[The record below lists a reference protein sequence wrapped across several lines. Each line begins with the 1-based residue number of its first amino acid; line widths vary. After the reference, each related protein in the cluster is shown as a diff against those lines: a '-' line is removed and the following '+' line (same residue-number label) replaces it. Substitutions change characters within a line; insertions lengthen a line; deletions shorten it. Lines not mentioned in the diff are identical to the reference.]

1 MLEDILIPIFAMTT
15 TFGTIFGIA
24 YIFFMTRHRE
34 RISMIEK
41 GFDPKMFQTEKKR
54 SNSALKYGLL
64 LFGIGI
70 GICVGYALE
79 AFAHWNSEA
88 SYFSGILTFGGLGL
102 LAYYLIDLKMS
113 KKEELDMSR
122 TGD

>member
-41 GFDPKMFQTEKKR
+41 GFDPKLFQTEKKR

-64 LFGIGI
+64 LFGVGI
-70 GICVGYALE
+70 GIAVGYALY
-79 AFAHWNSEA
+79 APWNSEA
-88 SYFSGILTFGGLGL
+88 SYFVGILIFGGLGL
-102 LAYYLIDLKMS
+102 LAYYLIDWKLEK
-113 KKEELDMSR
+113 R
-122 TGD
+122 Q